1 MTRSSFLRPG
11 VLALGLFA
19 ALTPLAAQAD
29 EAILAGGCFWSM
41 ETDLDRVPGVT
52 ETISGYTGGHLKNPT
67 YQDVITETTGHYEA
81 VKVTYDPAKI
91 SYDQLLQAYWHS
103 IDPTDAGGQFCDR
116 GDSYRT
122 AVFAMNDAQ
131 RKAAD
136 ASKSAVQKEL
146 GRTVATAVL
155 PAAQFYPAEDY
166 HQDYAQKNPGHYK
179 RYRIGCGRDAAVKAV
194 WGDKAQAEM
203 TGKLG

>member
-11 VLALGLFA
+11 VLALGLFTV
-19 ALTPLAAQAD
+19 LTPLAAQAD

-41 ETDLDRVPGVT
+41 ETDLDHVVGVT
-52 ETISGYTGGHLKNPT
+52 KTESGYIGGHLKNPT
-67 YQDVITETTGHYEA
+67 YQDVVTETTGHYEA

-91 SYDQLLQAYWHS
+91 SYDKLLQAYWHS

-131 RKAAD
+131 RKAAE
-136 ASKSAVQKEL
+136 ASKQAVGKEL

-155 PAAQFYPAEDY
+155 PASEFYPAEDY

-179 RYRIGCGRDAAVKAV
+179 RYRIGCGRDVAVKAV
-194 WGDKAQAEM
+194 WGAKAQAELK
-203 TGKLG
+203 GKVG

>member
-19 ALTPLAAQAD
+19 VLTPIAAQAD

-52 ETISGYTGGHLKNPT
+52 KTVSGYTGGHLKNPT
-67 YQDVITETTGHYEA
+67 YQDVVTETTGHYEA

-91 SYDQLLQAYWHS
+91 TYDQLLQAYWHS

-122 AVFAMNDAQ
+122 AVFAIGDGQMKTAETS
-131 RKAAD
+131 KA
-136 ASKSAVQKEL
+136 AVQKEL
-146 GRTVATAVL
+146 GQKVATAVL
-155 PAAQFYPAEDY
+155 PAAEFYPAEDY
-166 HQDYAQKNPGHYK
+166 HQDYARKNPGHYK

-194 WGDKAQAEM
+194 WGAKAQAEL
-203 TGKLG
+203 TAKLD

>member
-1 MTRSSFLRPG
+1 MMRSSFLRPG
-11 VLALGLFA
+11 VLALGLFV

-41 ETDLDRVPGVT
+41 ETDLDHVEGVT
-52 ETISGYTGGHLKNPT
+52 KTVSGYTGGHLANPT

-122 AVFAMNDAQ
+122 AVFAMNGAQ
-131 RKAAD
+131 KSAAEASRKA
-136 ASKSAVQKEL
+136 VQAEL
-146 GRTVATAVL
+146 GQKVATAVL
-155 PAAQFYPAEDY
+155 PASQFYPAEDY
-166 HQDYAQKNPGHYK
+166 HQDYARKNPGHYK
-179 RYRIGCGRDAAVKAV
+179 RYRMGCGRDAAVKAV
-194 WGDKAQAEM
+194 WGAKAQQELK
-203 TGKLG
+203 GNLG